1 MSLYTHK
8 RADNVK
14 WVIAFVLI
22 AVLLVG
28 MAVMALKISDE
39 DSTLSV
45 SRFDWEIGG
54 IDSDTGEECGW
65 RSSIRMKKAVTV
77 DGLDITVAEDSE
89 IIYSVYFFT
98 INEDG
103 EEVFL
108 SSLLYIEEDFD
119 ATTIP
124 ENAELCRVTISHVY
138 DPEINFYEIGKYVEQ
153 ISIVYNK

>member
-22 AVLLVG
+22 AVLVVG

-39 DSTLSV
+39 DTTLSV
-45 SRFDWEIGG
+45 SIFDWEIGG
-54 IDSDTGEECGW
+54 LEDGEEIGDTSC
-65 RSSIRMKKAVTV
+65 IRMKKAVTV
-77 DGLDITVAEDSE
+77 DGLDITIGEDAE
-89 IIYSVYFFT
+89 IVYSVYFFT
-98 INEDG
+98 INEDD

-108 SSLLYIEEDFD
+108 SALENLSADFD
-119 ATTIP
+119 ATSIP
-124 ENAELCRVTISHVY
+124 ENAELCRVVVEPTLDAEVG
-138 DPEINFYEIGKYVEQ
+138 FFEIGKYVEQ

>member
-39 DSTLSV
+39 DTTLSV
-45 SRFDWEIGG
+45 SVFNWE
-54 IDSDTGEECGW
+54 TGSLNCTDGSEAPGTA
-65 RSSIRMKKAVTV
+65 SIRMKKAVTV
-77 DGLDITVAEDSE
+77 DGLNITLAEDSD
-89 IIYSVYFFT
+89 IDYSVYFYT

-108 SSLLYIEEDFD
+108 TSIDDLSEDFD
-119 ATTIP
+119 VTTIP
-124 ENAELCRVTISHVY
+124 ENAEVCRVVVFPFSNLDI
-138 DPEINFYEIGKYVEQ
+138 DFYEIGTILEQ

>member
-28 MAVMALKISDE
+28 MAVMAVKISDK
-39 DSTLSV
+39 DTTLSV
-45 SRFDWEIGG
+45 SVFDWEIGTIAG
-54 IDSDTGEECGW
+54 TTGEELPLVH
-65 RSSIRMKKAVTV
+65 SIRMKKAVNV
-77 DGLDITVAEDSE
+77 DGLEITFVEDPYVE
-89 IIYSVYFFT
+89 YSLFFYT

-103 EEVFL
+103 EEVYL
-108 SSLLYIEEDFD
+108 SCIEGLSEDFD

-124 ENAELCRVTISHVY
+124 EDAKLFRVVITPGY
-138 DPEINFYEIGKYVEQ
+138 DVEVNFFEIGKYAEL